1 MFDESFNVVSVIIT
15 LPNTEKIDNVKNQC
29 LFSLLKKTATFI
41 LQSLELWNSCSF
53 NLQNLGKYFKCQNIH
68 VACYLVYKHQKSK
81 KFIKI
86 A

>member
-41 LQSLELWNSCSF
+41 LQSLEL
-53 NLQNLGKYFKCQNIH
+53 
-68 VACYLVYKHQKSK
+68 
-81 KFIKI
+81 
-86 A
+86 